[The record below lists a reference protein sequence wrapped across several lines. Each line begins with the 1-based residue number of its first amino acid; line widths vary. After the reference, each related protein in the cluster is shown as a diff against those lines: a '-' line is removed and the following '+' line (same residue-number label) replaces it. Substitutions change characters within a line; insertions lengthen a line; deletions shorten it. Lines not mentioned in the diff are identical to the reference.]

1 MKTKKISFPGAR
13 SKALGRRDQLI
24 SAVLLVVLS
33 VFMLFPFLWLLRSA
47 FMTQR
52 EIQTMPIKWIPAQFN
67 FKNFSSA
74 LKAAPFDYYF
84 RNSIFLVAVNVTG
97 CILSSSFIAFGF
109 SRLKFKGQK
118 FWFGMLLTTMMI
130 PYTVVMIPQ
139 FIEWKIVG
147 AYNTHIPLW
156 LPSFFGNAFNI
167 FLVRQFYSGIPKDYD
182 EAALVDGANYFMVY
196 LRVIMPMAKPVLCSV
211 GVFTFMSTWND
222 FMGPLLYL
230 DRQHLRT
237 VSLGLQ
243 IFIGQY
249 TSQLNYMMAAAL
261 LAVLPMIAM
270 FFFAQRYFIEGITF
284 SGLKG

>member
-1 MKTKKISFPGAR
+1 MKTRKINSSGIQLYSA
-13 SKALGRRDQLI
+13 KMLGM
-24 SAVLLVVLS
+24 VLLILLS
-33 VFMLFPFLWLLRSA
+33 IFMLFPFIWLLRSS

-52 EIQTMPIKWIPAQFN
+52 EIQTMPIKWMPSQFN
-67 FKNFSSA
+67 FSNFSSA

-84 RNSIFLVAVNVTG
+84 RNSIFLVVFNVAG
-97 CILSSSFIAFGF
+97 SILSSSFIAFGF

-118 FWFGMLLTTMMI
+118 FWFALLLTTMMI

-139 FIEWKIVG
+139 FIGWKILG
-147 AYNTHIPLW
+147 AYNTHLPLII
-156 LPSFFGNAFNI
+156 PSFFGNAFNI

-182 EAALVDGANYFMVY
+182 EAALVSGANYFMVY
-196 LRVIMPMAKPVLCSV
+196 HKIIMPMSKPVLCSV

-230 DRQHLRT
+230 DKQTLRT

-243 IFIGQY
+243 VFIGQY
-249 TSQLNYMMAAAL
+249 TSQLNFMMAAAT

>member
-1 MKTKKISFPGAR
+1 MKIKMINSRTSF
-13 SKALGRRDQLI
+13 LRRNQLI
-24 SAVLLVVLS
+24 SIVVLVLLS
-33 VFMLFPFLWLLRSA
+33 IFMIFPFVWLLRSS

-52 EIQTMPIKWIPAQFN
+52 EIQTMPIKWIPSHFN
-67 FKNFSSA
+67 FDNFTKA

-84 RNSIFLVAVNVTG
+84 RNSTFLVIVNVIG

-109 SRLKFKGQK
+109 SRLKFRGQK

-139 FIEWKIVG
+139 FIGWKTVG
-147 AYNTHIPLW
+147 AYNTHVPLW
-156 LPSFFGNAFNI
+156 LPSFFGNAFNV
-167 FLVRQFYSGIPKDYD
+167 FLVRQFYSAIPKDYD
-182 EAALVDGANYFMVY
+182 EAALVSGANYFMVY
-196 LRVIMPMAKPVLCSV
+196 LRIIMPMSKPVLASV

-230 DRQHLRT
+230 DRQLLRT

-249 TSQLNYMMAAAL
+249 TSQLNYMMAAAT
-261 LAVLPMIAM
+261 LAVLPMIVI